1 MTNAFDK
8 LNLRPGERRLVVVVG
23 ILIFIVVQVIYVW
36 PLFGEVGKTDAKRI
50 KALKELET
58 RQKTINET
66 NKFANDLKKL
76 QGEGLDI
83 PPEDQAVQLMRTV
96 QSLSSQTR
104 VQIQTTSRP
113 FTTTNQFFMEQSLTV
128 ATLSEEGP
136 LVDFVYRLG
145 EDNSLIR
152 VRDLTLR
159 RDQSQ
164 TRLNAS
170 IKLIAS
176 YQKKPGTAARA
187 PGAAPKAAA
196 SAPGKPAP
204 ATSTST
210 KKKS

>member
-1 MTNAFDK
+1 MTNVFDK

-36 PLFGEVGKTDAKRI
+36 PLFGEVGKTDAKRV
-50 KALKELET
+50 KAIRELET
-58 RQKTINET
+58 RNKIIQET
-66 NKFANDLKKL
+66 NKFAADLKKL

-104 VQIQTTSRP
+104 VQIQTTSKP

-128 ATLSEEGP
+128 STLSEEGP

-159 RDQSQ
+159 RDQTQ
-164 TRLNAS
+164 TKLNAS
-170 IKLIAS
+170 IKLVAS
-176 YQKKPGTAARA
+176 YQKNPVAARS
-187 PGAAPKAAA
+187 PGPAVKAAA
-196 SAPGKPAP
+196 LAPSKPAS
-204 ATSTST
+204 TSSTST
-210 KKKS
+210 KK

>member
-23 ILIFIVVQVIYVW
+23 ILLFIVVQIIFVW
-36 PLFGEVGKTDAKRI
+36 PLFGEVGKTDAKRG

-58 RQKTINET
+58 RRTAIAET
-66 NKFANDLKKL
+66 NKFAADLKKL

-113 FTTTNQFFMEQSLTV
+113 FTATNQFFMEQSLTV
-128 ATLSEEGP
+128 ATLSEEGA

-145 EDNSLIR
+145 EGNSLIR

-164 TRLNAS
+164 TKLNAS
-170 IKLIAS
+170 IKLVAS
-176 YQKKPGTAARA
+176 YQKKPGTPARA
-187 PGAAPKAAA
+187 PGAAVKAPA
-196 SAPGKPAP
+196 SGKPAP

-210 KKKS
+210 KK